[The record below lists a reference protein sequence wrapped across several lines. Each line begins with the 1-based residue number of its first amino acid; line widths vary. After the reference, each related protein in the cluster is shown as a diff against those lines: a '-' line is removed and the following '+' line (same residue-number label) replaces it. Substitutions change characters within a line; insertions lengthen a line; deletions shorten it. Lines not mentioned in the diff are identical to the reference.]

1 MLAGFERW
9 FEELA
14 AAAAA
19 AVRQSEPLI
28 AIARALPA
36 TFKRNRPMAR
46 AFVEAVAQ
54 AESSAEVR
62 AGLVD
67 CYARGR
73 QLLVELLAPESPP
86 SPELTLVA
94 SFLLAVFDGF
104 LIQWLLDP
112 EQAPDSEAMAGLA
125 AAFSPALGLQDAR

>member
-1 MLAGFERW
+1 
-9 FEELA
+9 
-14 AAAAA
+14 
-19 AVRQSEPLI
+19 
-28 AIARALPA
+28 
-36 TFKRNRPMAR
+36 MAR

-54 AESSAEVR
+54 AENSEEVR

-73 QLLVELLAPESPP
+73 QLLVGLLAPGTPP

-112 EQAPDSEAMAGLA
+112 EQAPDAEAMAGLA
-125 AAFSPALGLQDAR
+125 APSRPSSA